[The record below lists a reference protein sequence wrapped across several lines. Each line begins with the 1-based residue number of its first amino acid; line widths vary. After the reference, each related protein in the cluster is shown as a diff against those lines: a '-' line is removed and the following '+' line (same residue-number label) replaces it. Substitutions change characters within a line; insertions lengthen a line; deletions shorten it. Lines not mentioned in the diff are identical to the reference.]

1 MKDKLPH
8 NHEVHEHLDQIIAVL
23 EDSGH
28 FEIITELFK
37 HLADMTRLRI
47 FWFLCHYEE
56 CVVNIAAV
64 MDMSSPAVSHH
75 LKLLKEHEL
84 ITSRR
89 EGKEVY
95 YRASDLPKTRLLH
108 QMIELLM
115 DMACP
120 ELDPLP
126 EYLDHSAHSAGLYTD
141 VSGEVFEPEKT
152 CACHCQ
158 EPEGTDYHS
167 QQLHIIH
174 EIHELLT
181 VHMDQH
187 WTVETL
193 AKKYLINPTT
203 LKALFKEEYG
213 NSIAAHIR
221 EHRMQKAASLILEGC
236 MPLGEVA
243 GTVGYSSQSK
253 FTRAFKAYYHMLP
266 REYRQ
271 QHVSH

>member
-1 MKDKLPH
+1 MNHNLPH
-8 NHEVHEHLDQIIAVL
+8 NHQAHEHLEQAITIL
-23 EDSGH
+23 EDSHH
-28 FEIITELFK
+28 FEIITNLFK

-64 MDMSSPAVSHH
+64 LDMSSPAVSHH

-84 ITSRR
+84 VTSRR
-89 EGKEVY
+89 DGKEVY
-95 YRASDLPKTRLLH
+95 YRASDLPETRLLH

-115 DMACP
+115 ETACP
-120 ELDPLP
+120 GLEHLP
-126 EYLDHSAHSAGLYTD
+126 EYLDHSESIAHSKLQ
-141 VSGEVFEPEKT
+141 SEPEDVQ
-152 CACHCQ
+152 A
-158 EPEGTDYHS
+158 GSYHS

-174 EIHELLT
+174 EVHELLT

-193 AKKYLINPTT
+193 ARKYLINPTT

-221 EHRMQKAASLILEGC
+221 EHRMQKAASLIMEGRLS
-236 MPLGEVA
+236 LGEIA
-243 GTVGYSSQSK
+243 GAVGYSSQSK
-253 FTRAFKAYYHMLP
+253 FTKAFKAYYQMLP
-266 REYRQ
+266 REYRER
-271 QHVSH
+271 HL

>member
-1 MKDKLPH
+1 
-8 NHEVHEHLDQIIAVL
+8 
-23 EDSGH
+23 
-28 FEIITELFK
+28 
-37 HLADMTRLRI
+37 MTRLRI
-47 FWFLCHYEE
+47 FWLLCHYEE

-89 EGKEVY
+89 DGREVY
-95 YRASDLPKTRLLH
+95 YRASDLPETKLLH
-108 QMIELLM
+108 QMIEILM
-115 DMACP
+115 ETACP
-120 ELDPLP
+120 GLDPLP
-126 EYLDHSAHSAGLYTD
+126 EYLDHVHHTDHTGHSGN
-141 VSGEVFEPEKT
+141 SGNSCQCT
-152 CACHCQ
+152 CGSG

-167 QQLHIIH
+167 QQLRIIH
-174 EIHELLT
+174 EIHDLLT

-203 LKALFKEEYG
+203 LKTLFKEEYG

-221 EHRMQKAASLILEGC
+221 EHRMQKAASLIEEGY
-236 MPLGEVA
+236 MSLGEVA
-243 GTVGYSSQSK
+243 SVVGYSNQSK
-253 FTRAFKAYYHMLP
+253 FTKAFKAYYHMLP

-271 QHVSH
+271 QHGFSSGGSKQAGDNVTSAEGAFSSGLPRILPGQVWPDPEGQME